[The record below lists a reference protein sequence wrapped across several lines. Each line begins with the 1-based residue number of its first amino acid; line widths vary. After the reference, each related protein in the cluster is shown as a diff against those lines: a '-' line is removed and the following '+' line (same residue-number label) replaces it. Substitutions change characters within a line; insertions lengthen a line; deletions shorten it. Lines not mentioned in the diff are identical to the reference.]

1 MGSKVRIFF
10 LMILDFALRSRL
22 LQLFFVL
29 SSTSHM
35 GRGCVLGLAQS
46 GKMVAKCEGGL
57 ALFVVLR
64 SHL

>member
-1 MGSKVRIFF
+1 
-10 LMILDFALRSRL
+10 MILDFALRSRL
-22 LQLFFVL
+22 RQLFFVL